1 MSTVVYVL
9 AIIVMGLVAIVLIR
23 GLFKMMKGGDA
34 NLSNKLMQLRVL
46 LQAVAVLLIMLTLW
60 LTGGGR
66 PS

>member
-9 AIIVMGLVAIVLIR
+9 AIIVMGLVAIVLVR
-23 GLFKMMKGGDA
+23 GLFNMMKGGDA

-46 LQAVAVLLIMLTLW
+46 LQAVAVFLIMLTLW

-66 PS
+66 PT

>member
-1 MSTVVYVL
+1 MSTVTYIL
-9 AIIVMGLVAIVLIR
+9 AIIVMGVVALVLIR

-46 LQAVAVLLIMLTLW
+46 LQAVAVILIMLTLW
-60 LTGGGR
+60 ITGGGR

>member
-9 AIIVMGLVAIVLIR
+9 AIIVMGLVAIVLVR
-23 GLFKMMKGGDA
+23 GLFNMMKGGDA

-66 PS
+66 PT